1 MTQEPPIFIGDA
13 LTGSGYRLAG
23 ARVLSPSLAQLPA
36 VFQEACRESRL
47 VLITAELAK
56 HLPRG
61 AQAQTQRTLNCS
73 VLVVDSMA
81 SEAAAPDLGAAV
93 QRQLG
98 MVS

>member
-36 VFQEACRESRL
+36 VFQEACRQSRL

-61 AQAQTQRTLNCS
+61 AQTQHALKCS

-81 SEAAAPDLGAAV
+81 FGAAAPDLGAAV
-93 QRQLG
+93 QQQLG